1 MQSVRGSASM
11 TICAILTDSEGAASP
26 LRFLTEILLL
36 YTHDR
41 LGPFITEHA
50 TVEEIEEDSYKAI
63 PEHLAL
69 PPQEILVLAEREE
82 GLSLLRPWGW
92 LRYALHA
99 RSVQA
104 QRVPSLKTSPPSVLG
119 DTLMAHFTLE
129 TRNSARLEVTGK
141 DGATLIKAIRKAG
154 VEELVSQCGGV
165 APARPATS
173 MSPCPM
179 ASRFPPWGLGK
190 TACSRRIA
198 SAPSHRGFLVS
209 PSSNRDS
216 AGCMSLLRRRT
227 SAISDNGR
235 SVGLSRNHIWFGNG
249 GRHGKKGWR

>member
-11 TICAILTDSEGAASP
+11 TTYAILTDSEGAASP
-26 LRFLTEILLL
+26 LRFLTEILPL
-36 YTHDR
+36 YAHDR
-41 LGPFITEHA
+41 LGPFIAEH
-50 TVEEIEEDSYKAI
+50 VVVDDIDERSCKAI
-63 PEHLAL
+63 PERLAL

-82 GLSLLRPWGW
+82 SLGLLRPWGW
-92 LRYALHA
+92 LRCALHA

-104 QRVPSLKTSPPSVLG
+104 ERIPSLQTSPPAILG

-141 DGATLIKAIRKAG
+141 DGATLIKATRKAG
-154 VEELVSQCGGV
+154 VEELVAQCGVG

-173 MSPCPM
+173 MSRCPM
-179 ASRFPPWGLGK
+179 ASRFSQWGPGK

-198 SAPSHRGFLVS
+198 SAPSLRGFRVS

-216 AGCMSLLRRRT
+216 AGCMSSLRRRT

-235 SVGLSRNHIWFGNG
+235 PVGPLS
-249 GRHGKKGWR
+249 